1 MYGLSRRDPFREMMS
16 LRNAVDRLFDNALFQ
31 TEVEWQPGWH
41 LPMDVMEN
49 DDEYVVQASIPGVNP
64 DDLDIT
70 FNNDVLTIKA
80 EVKAEQDK
88 EGERYHLRERRYG
101 RFTRSISLPGPVNAD
116 QIRAEYDAG
125 ILTLHLPKAEEAKP
139 KRITV
144 QTGSPEK
151 VINGKAKEVG

>member
-1 MYGLSRRDPFREMMS
+1 MYGLSRRDPFREMMT
-16 LRNAVDRLFDNALFQ
+16 LRSAVDRLFDNALFQ
-31 TEVEWQPGWH
+31 TEGVWQPDWR
-41 LPMDVMEN
+41 LAMDVMEN

-70 FNNDVLTIKA
+70 FNNDVLTIKG

-101 RFTRSISLPGPVNAD
+101 KFTRSISLPGPVNAD
-116 QIRAEYDAG
+116 QIQAEYDAG

-144 QTGSPEK
+144 KSGSN
-151 VINGKAKEVG
+151 VINGKVKEVQ